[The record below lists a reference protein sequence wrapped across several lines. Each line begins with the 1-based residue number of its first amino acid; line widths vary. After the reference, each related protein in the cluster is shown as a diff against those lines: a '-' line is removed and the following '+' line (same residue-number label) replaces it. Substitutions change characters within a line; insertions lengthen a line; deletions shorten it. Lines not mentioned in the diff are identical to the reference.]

1 MGNPPSKEFFP
12 FSIII
17 NGENC
22 PGKNEPP
29 T

>member
-1 MGNPPSKEFFP
+1 MGNPPSEEFFP

-17 NGENC
+17 KSRNC